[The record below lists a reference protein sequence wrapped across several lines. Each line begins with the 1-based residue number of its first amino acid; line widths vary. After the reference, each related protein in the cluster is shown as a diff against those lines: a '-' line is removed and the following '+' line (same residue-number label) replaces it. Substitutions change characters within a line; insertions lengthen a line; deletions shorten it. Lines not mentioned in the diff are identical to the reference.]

1 MKYKIILPNEIKDLK
16 IYGSLNGY
24 EYEAIND
31 DMAIQ
36 VARTV
41 QISIHQQMN
50 YLYGLSFDNIGF
62 DLGSCLYRI
71 DKSLLY
77 SLSDTYS
84 VNNDIYVMLLILL

>member
-71 DKSLLY
+71 EDK
-77 SLSDTYS
+77 DFIK
-84 VNNDIYVMLLILL
+84 VGE